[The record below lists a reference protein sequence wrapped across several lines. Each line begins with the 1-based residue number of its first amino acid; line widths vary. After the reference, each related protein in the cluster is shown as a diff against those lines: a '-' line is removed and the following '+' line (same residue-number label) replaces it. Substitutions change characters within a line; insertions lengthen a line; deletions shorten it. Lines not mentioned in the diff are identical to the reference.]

1 MVKVRPTTLADC
13 EQLLG
18 ARPDWRIR
26 AMTVEA
32 NSEPVAIGGLAY
44 MPDNTVFAFVE
55 GDEAVKRYPVT
66 IHKAVRRGLDDA
78 KRRGVRRI
86 LSIADEHIEAAPR
99 WLERFGFVPAGH
111 DNLFILEL

>member
-1 MVKVRPTTLADC
+1 MVRVRPTTLEDC

-18 ARPDWRIR
+18 GKPAWRIR
-26 AMTVEA
+26 AMTADVDGA
-32 NSEPVAIGGLAY
+32 PVAIGGLAY
-44 MPDNTVFAFVE
+44 LPDNTVFAFLE
-55 GDEAVKRYPVT
+55 GAEAVKRHPVA

-99 WLERFGFVPAGH
+99 WLERFGFVAAGH
-111 DNLFILEL
+111 DNLFTLEL